1 MLEAKVKPKDSLTE
15 DRPSRGQGQEWS
27 RPRTQCGSDLQKMS
41 SLQIFVNFPEHSGV
55 FQKKVF
61 KNIFL
66 ASSNKK
72 ALQNNFSGDLQM
84 KEKK

>member
-1 MLEAKVKPKDSLTE
+1 
-15 DRPSRGQGQEWS
+15 
-27 RPRTQCGSDLQKMS
+27 MS

-84 KEKK
+84 KEKKNGLHKASGIFQLKNQRFKK